1 MTSSHHI
8 GGVAHRDRHTERD
21 RWAPALGAGMVLG
34 ALSTIGLVIAMF
46 LSWQSTDI
54 HPSDIPFAFLF
65 DDTTTSND
73 PSILIALIPMAV
85 LLGVGT
91 VMPRARA
98 ARIVGALGTIAVV
111 VLFAVQLN
119 DLTDKFPGSDLG
131 DVLDPGFYV
140 AAVAG
145 IVGLVSGFMPSGWAR
160 RRTMDTDSD
169 VRDRR
174 RDVD

>member
-1 MTSSHHI
+1 
-8 GGVAHRDRHTERD
+8 
-21 RWAPALGAGMVLG
+21 MVLG

-46 LSWQSTDI
+46 LSWQSSDI

-65 DDTTTSND
+65 DNTTTSND

-91 VMPRARA
+91 VMPRALA

-111 VLFAVQLN
+111 VLFAIQLN
-119 DLTDKFPGSDLG
+119 DVTDKFPGSDLG

-145 IVGLVSGFMPSGWAR
+145 LVGLVSGFLPSGWTHR
-160 RRTMDTDSD
+160 RRIDADSD
-169 VRDRR
+169 VGGRDR
-174 RDVD
+174 DVY